1 MKILIAV
8 LMGTAAWLWIRP
20 TSRRRLHLVVP
31 AQQSTVSFQLP
42 MRAIAA
48 VVLGAGIAFV
58 VGSLPGVV
66 LGTLAAVGAH
76 RFFGRLE
83 SRADRE
89 RKNALVSQ
97 VPIVCDLLSATLA
110 SGASLSSA
118 LVAVAFA
125 VRAPA
130 SESLLRVDAA
140 MRMGASQQ
148 TAWIAAKV
156 DPEFS
161 RLAAAFQRSASSG
174 APVAEVFAGI
184 GDDERR
190 RKRMTVEV
198 AARSAGV
205 RSVAPLAACYLPAFI
220 LLGIVPVVASMATD
234 MFSH

>member
-8 LMGTAAWLWIRP
+8 LMSTAIWLVLRP
-20 TSRRRLHLVVP
+20 SSRRRLRAVVP
-31 AQQSTVSFQLP
+31 EKKSGVARQLP
-42 MRAIAA
+42 MRVIASI
-48 VVLGAGIAFV
+48 VLGAGIAFV
-58 VGSLPGVV
+58 FGSLLGVA

-89 RKNALVSQ
+89 RKSALVSQ
-97 VPIVCDLLSATLA
+97 VPLVCDLLSATLA
-110 SGASLSSA
+110 SGASLGSA

-125 VRAPA
+125 VGAPA

-140 MRMGASQQ
+140 MRLGASQQ
-148 TAWIAAKV
+148 SAWIAAKV
-156 DPEFS
+156 DPEFL
-161 RLAAAFQRSASSG
+161 RLAAAFQRSAVSG
-174 APVAEVFAGI
+174 APIAEVFAGI
-184 GDDERR
+184 GADERR

-234 MFSH
+234 MFST